1 MRAITLPS
9 HGGPEAM
16 TWATVPDPVPG
27 PGEVLIDVAAAG
39 VNRADLAQR
48 AGHYPPPPGASTI
61 LGLECSGRIVALGAG
76 VDRWKIGDE
85 VCALLA
91 GGGYAERVAVPS
103 GQLLPIPKGLD
114 LIEAASLPEVA
125 CTVWSS
131 VFTTGGLRPGEVL
144 LVHGGAS
151 GIGTMAIQL
160 GVRHGARVFA
170 TAGTPEKV
178 NRCRELGAEVAIEY
192 HTEDFVD
199 RVTEETAA
207 HGADVILDIVGAAY
221 LRSNVD
227 ALAEDGRLVIIG
239 LQGGRT
245 GELNLAALAAKRGTI
260 AMTRLRNR
268 SRDAKAAIV
277 ASVAENV
284 WPAVESGEV
293 RPVIDRSLPM
303 SKAAEAHRVVESSQH
318 VGKVVLTVD

>member
-16 TWATVPDPVPG
+16 TWSTVPDPVPE
-27 PGEVLIDVAAAG
+27 PGEVLIKVAAAG
-39 VNRADLAQR
+39 VNRADLVQR
-48 AGHYPPPPGASTI
+48 AGHYPPPPGASAI

-76 VDRWKIGDE
+76 VERWRVGDE
-85 VCALLA
+85 VCALLV
-91 GGGYAERVAVPS
+91 GGGYAEQVAVPA
-103 GQLLPIPKGLD
+103 GQLMPIPKGLD
-114 LIEAASLPEVA
+114 LVAAASLPEVA

-131 VFTTGGLRPGEVL
+131 VFTTGGLRPGEVF
-144 LVHGGAS
+144 LVHGGSS

-170 TAGTPEKV
+170 TAGTPDKV

-199 RVTEETAA
+199 RITEETAA

-239 LQGGRT
+239 LQGGRI
-245 GELNLAALAAKRGTI
+245 GELNLGALAAKRGTI

-268 SRDAKAAIV
+268 SREAKAAIV

-284 WPAVESGEV
+284 WPAIESGEV
-293 RPVIDRSLPM
+293 RPVIDRTLPM
-303 SKAAEAHRVVESSQH
+303 SEAAEAHRLIESSRH
-318 VGKVVLTVD
+318 IGKVVLTLD

>member
-9 HGGPEAM
+9 HGGPDAM
-16 TWATVPDPVPG
+16 TWSTVPDPVPE

-48 AGHYPPPPGASTI
+48 AGHYPPPPGASHI

-76 VDRWKIGDE
+76 VERWKVGDE

-91 GGGYAERVAVPS
+91 GGGYAERVAVPA

-114 LIEAASLPEVA
+114 LVEAASLPEVA

-144 LVHGGAS
+144 LVHGGSS

-207 HGADVILDIVGAAY
+207 HGADVILDIVGASY

-227 ALAEDGRLVIIG
+227 ALADDGRLVIIG
-239 LQGGRT
+239 LQGGSV
-245 GELNLAALAAKRGTI
+245 GELNLAALAGKRGTI

-268 SRDAKAAIV
+268 SKDAKAAIV

-293 RPVIDRSLPM
+293 RPVVDRTLPM
-303 SKAAEAHRVVESSQH
+303 SNAAEAHRVVASSQH
-318 VGKVVLTVD
+318 VGKIVLTVD

>member
-1 MRAITLPS
+1 MRAITLPN
-9 HGGPEAM
+9 HGGPEAL
-16 TWATVPDPVPG
+16 TWSTVPDPVPE

-39 VNRADLAQR
+39 VNRADLVQR
-48 AGHYPPPPGASTI
+48 AGYYPPPPGASEI

-76 VDRWKIGDE
+76 VEGWKVGDE
-85 VCALLA
+85 ACALLA
-91 GGGYAERVAVPS
+91 GGGYAERVAVPA

-114 LIEAASLPEVA
+114 LVEAASLPEVA

-144 LVHGGAS
+144 LVHGGSS

-178 NRCRELGAEVAIEY
+178 TRCRELGAEVAIEY

-227 ALAEDGRLVIIG
+227 ALADDGRLVIIG
-239 LQGGRT
+239 LQGGMV

-268 SRDAKAAIV
+268 TKDAKAAIV
-277 ASVAENV
+277 ASVVDNV

-293 RPVIDRSLPM
+293 RPVIDRTLPI
-303 SKAAEAHRVVESSQH
+303 SKAAEAHRVLESSQH
-318 VGKVVLTVD
+318 VGKLVLTVD